1 MAEFLKKNRHLFV
14 VTLSVLLLFI
24 VCGGA
29 SAQKNAKNK
38 KAAQVKADELNTSSE
53 PDKVLYDRAMADI
66 KKSRYTEGR
75 LSLQTLI
82 NTYPDSE
89 YLAKSKL
96 AIADSFFKEGGTSN
110 LMQAIAEY
118 KDFITFFPFLD
129 EAAYAQMQV
138 GTCHYRMMEKPDR
151 DTSQAQEAEQE
162 FQTML
167 LKYPQ
172 STFAPQAEQRL
183 REVQEILADGEFRI
197 ARFYFSKMD
206 YNAAGSRLV
215 EVAERYPLY
224 SQNDEVFWMLGE
236 SYMRAKQLAKNE
248 DLKNSWAALA
258 ARSYD
263 RLIEDYPMSKRVPDA
278 KARLKSIG
286 MPVPEPNPDA
296 YARMQKEQA
305 YQRDHHQNAI
315 IKTPMS
321 IVKTTPDVSSAAHSG
336 QPNLNPPSDT
346 YSAVDILK
354 VGAAKPSFE
363 ATASSAGGG
372 AAASNGSGGAVS
384 ETAPAEAVPQGSS
397 STVSPSGSAPAT
409 NVGVEI
415 IATPTDAN
423 AAAAVSSQP
432 SATAGAPPANARPP
446 ETVAPD
452 NPPAT
457 GTTNSAVP
465 APAQPAP
472 PENNSPSPSG
482 AALATT
488 PPAAQSGNSA
498 TSGGAQ
504 ASSQAS
510 SSTDANSKTS
520 DQQPTS
526 KSNPKEESTSKKKK
540 GLHKLIPW

>member
-1 MAEFLKKNRHLFV
+1 MAEFLKKNRHVFLA
-14 VTLSVLLLFI
+14 TLGVLLFFG

-29 SAQKNAKNK
+29 SAQFKSKK
-38 KAAQVKADELNTSSE
+38 KAAQAKTDDLSTSSE

-66 KKSRYTEGR
+66 KKNRYTEGR

-138 GTCHYRMMEKPDR
+138 GTCHYRMMEKADR

-197 ARFYFSKMD
+197 ARFYFAKMD
-206 YNAAGSRLV
+206 FNAAGSRLV
-215 EVAERYPLY
+215 EVADRYPLY
-224 SQNDEVFWMLGE
+224 SQSDEVFWMLGE
-236 SYMRAKQLAKNE
+236 SYMRAKTLAKNE
-248 DLKNSWAALA
+248 DAKNYWAALA
-258 ARSYD
+258 SRSYD

-305 YQRDHHQNAI
+305 YQRDHHQNAF

-321 IVKTTPDVSSAAHSG
+321 IAKTAPDVSSAAHSG
-336 QPNLNPPSDT
+336 QPNLNPPSDS
-346 YSAVDILK
+346 YSAVDVLK
-354 VGAAKPSFE
+354 VNGAKPSFD
-363 ATASSAGGG
+363 ATATSTNSGASAP
-372 AAASNGSGGAVS
+372 SGSGGGQS
-384 ETAPAEAVPQGSS
+384 ETTPVDAVTQGTPSS
-397 STVSPSGSAPAT
+397 AAPSGT
-409 NVGVEI
+409 GVGAEI
-415 IATPTDAN
+415 IAAPSDAN
-423 AAAAVSSQP
+423 AAAAASSQP
-432 SATAGAPPANARPP
+432 SPPAGTPPANARPTESAAP
-446 ETVAPD
+446 E
-452 NPPAT
+452 NPPAA

-465 APAQPAP
+465 APAQPVPA
-472 PENNSPSPSG
+472 ENNSPSPNG
-482 AALATT
+482 AAAAAT
-488 PPAAQSGNSA
+488 PSAAQHGDSASSGS
-498 TSGGAQ
+498 AQ
-504 ASSQAS
+504 ASSQTS
-510 SSTDANSKTS
+510 SSTGANGQTS
-520 DQQPTS
+520 DQQQTS